1 MRYIASPIYKH
12 TMQFRTEVK
21 ISKSEF
27 KISHNQRGITV
38 GSCFTTYI
46 GDYLKNAKFP
56 IMVNPLGTV
65 YNPISVCN
73 SLDIITGKRKLI
85 EVDVHNENGI
95 WQSYLLHSSFS
106 ALEKKKVFDA
116 CNKVQ
121 HEFATKFQKLDYVI
135 VSLGTAWVYE
145 LKRTKDIVSNCHK
158 SPSNLFDR
166 KRLSFDEIFKKL
178 VEQMFKLRQINP
190 DLHIIFTISPIRHWK
205 DGAHENNVSKAAL
218 LLAVNDL
225 IRLYKNTSYFPA
237 YEIMMDDLRDYRFYE
252 EDMLHPSKQA
262 VEYIWEKFTETYF
275 SKETQEV
282 NKKITEIQK
291 AVEHRPFQKESEE
304 YVKFLQKH
312 VELCNEILSQ
322 NPEISLQKELQFLQ
336 GK

>member
-1 MRYIASPIYKH
+1 
-12 TMQFRTEVK
+12 
-21 ISKSEF
+21 
-27 KISHNQRGITV
+27 
-38 GSCFTTYI
+38 
-46 GDYLKNAKFP
+46 
-56 IMVNPLGTV
+56 
-65 YNPISVCN
+65 
-73 SLDIITGKRKLI
+73 
-85 EVDVHNENGI
+85 
-95 WQSYLLHSSFS
+95 
-106 ALEKKKVFDA
+106 
-116 CNKVQ
+116 
-121 HEFATKFQKLDYVI
+121 
-135 VSLGTAWVYE
+135 
-145 LKRTKDIVSNCHK
+145 
-158 SPSNLFDR
+158 
-166 KRLSFDEIFKKL
+166 
-178 VEQMFKLRQINP
+178 MFKLRQINP

-275 SKETQEV
+275 TKETQEV